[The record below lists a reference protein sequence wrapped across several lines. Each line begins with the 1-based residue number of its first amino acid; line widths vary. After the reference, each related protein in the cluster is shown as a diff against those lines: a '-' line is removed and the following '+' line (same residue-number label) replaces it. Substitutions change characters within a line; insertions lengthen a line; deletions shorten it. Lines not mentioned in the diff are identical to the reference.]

1 LQQIHEALELQRQRN
16 NDMEGEIDLRIRA
29 EKMRLL
35 KQHRLEQGINSDE
48 EDGSYD
54 GEDCEDGESEE
65 EEAKVEPKV
74 YEINDKEDEEN
85 F

>member
-1 LQQIHEALELQRQRN
+1 MQQIHEALELQRQRN
-16 NDMEGEIDLRIRA
+16 DDKEGEIDLRIRA

-35 KQHRLEQGINSDE
+35 KQQRLEQGINSDE
-48 EDGSYD
+48 EDDSYD

>member
-1 LQQIHEALELQRQRN
+1 
-16 NDMEGEIDLRIRA
+16 
-29 EKMRLL
+29 MRLL
-35 KQHRLEQGINSDE
+35 KQQRLEQGINSDE
-48 EDGSYD
+48 EDDSYD

-65 EEAKVEPKV
+65 DEAKVEPKV